1 MKKLMLGMLVILS
14 QQISVAQYKLSG
26 KVNDGVNKTPV
37 ENATVEIDNV
47 AVAQTSTDGAFSIYL
62 SKKGTYQIKI
72 SSVGYKTTEQKIV
85 VSASS
90 TKLDFTLDRNN
101 LFLKPI
107 EITAIR
113 AGSRSPFSKTNL
125 SKAELEKTNLG
136 QDLPFLLNQTPS
148 VVINSDAG
156 NGIGYTG
163 IRIRGTDAT
172 RINITLNGIPFNDAE
187 SQGSYF
193 VDIPDFTSSV
203 NSVQIQ
209 RGVGT
214 SSNGAGAF
222 GATINLSTNEFRDK
236 PYAELN
242 TGAGSFSTWRETIK
256 AGTGLLNNH
265 FTIDAR
271 VSQIKSG
278 GFIDRGSSDLQSGLF
293 SAAYYAKKTSIR
305 LNVILGKEK
314 TYQAWNGIPEAKLKG
329 DAAGLEAHYWNN
341 VGYLYNTKED
351 SLNLFNPN
359 NNRSYNYFTYKN
371 QTDNYWQKHFQLFFN
386 HEINKK
392 LNLNLALFLTPGK
405 GYYEEYKYQQDLGDY
420 GLTVAGS
427 SDLIRR
433 LWLKNYFYGTTYSL
447 QYKNEKDQF
456 TVGGALTKYDG
467 NHFGNIIWSQ
477 STAVPANYEW
487 YRHTA
492 NKTDLSVYTK
502 YQHRIN
508 LNWELFAD
516 VQYRH
521 VSYDINGF
529 RKNPSIVLNNN
540 YNFVNPKLGIS
551 YADTKGWAG
560 FASFSIGNK
569 EPNREDFETGTTQL
583 PKAETLY
590 DFELNIERKTN
601 WYNWSATAYWMQYK
615 NQLILTGRIN
625 DVGEYTRT
633 NAPES
638 FRKGI
643 ELQGGI
649 KVQQWFNVAA
659 NLTLSS
665 NRVLNFTEYVDDYD
679 NGGQKETLYKS
690 APLSLSP
697 KTIAGVSFNF
707 VPVKH
712 AEISLLNKYVSR
724 QYLDNTGNE
733 SRSIDPFF
741 VSDLRL
747 SYGIRLK
754 KIKEINL
761 TFQLNNLFNKK
772 YEANG
777 YTYSY
782 IYGGSRITEN
792 FLYPMAGTNFL
803 AGVQIKL

>member
-1 MKKLMLGMLVILS
+1 MLVILS

-47 AVAQTSTDGAFSIYL
+47 AVAQTAADGVFSIYL
-62 SKKGTYQIKI
+62 TKKGTYQIKI

-113 AGSRSPFSKTNL
+113 AGSRSPFAKTNL

-172 RINITLNGIPFNDAE
+172 RINMTLNGIPFNDAE

-203 NSVQIQ
+203 NSIQVQ

-242 TGAGSFSTWRETIK
+242 SGAGSFSTWRETIK

-271 VSQIKSG
+271 VSQIKSA
-278 GFIDRGSSDLQSGLF
+278 GFIERGSSDLQSGLF

-386 HEINKK
+386 HELNKK
-392 LNLNLALFLTPGK
+392 LNLNLALFLTPGR

-433 LWLKNYFYGTTYSL
+433 LWLKNYFYGATYSL

-467 NHFGNIIWSQ
+467 NHYGNIIWSEA
-477 STAVPANYEW
+477 TAVPKNYEW
-487 YRHTA
+487 YSHTA

-502 YQHRIN
+502 YQHRLN

-540 YNFVNPKLGIS
+540 YNFVNPKVGIS
-551 YADTKGWAG
+551 YADTKGWLG
-560 FASFSIGNK
+560 FASFSVGNK

-583 PKAETLY
+583 PKPETLY

-601 WYNWSATAYWMQYK
+601 LYNWSATAYWMQYK

-679 NGGQKETLYKS
+679 NGGQKQTLYKS

-697 KTIAGVSFNF
+697 NTIAGVTLNF

-724 QYLDNTGNE
+724 QYLDNTGNA

-761 TFQLNNLFNKK
+761 TFQLNNIFNKK

>member
-1 MKKLMLGMLVILS
+1 MLVILS

-47 AVAQTSTDGAFSIYL
+47 AVAQTAADGVFSIYL
-62 SKKGTYQIKI
+62 TKKGTYQIKI

-113 AGSRSPFSKTNL
+113 AGSRSPFAKTNL

-136 QDLPFLLNQTPS
+136 QDIPFLLNQTPS

-172 RINITLNGIPFNDAE
+172 RINMTLNGIPFNDAE

-203 NSVQIQ
+203 NSIQVQ

-242 TGAGSFSTWRETIK
+242 SGAGSFSTWRETIK

-271 VSQIKSG
+271 VSQIKSA
-278 GFIDRGSSDLQSGLF
+278 GFIERGSSDLQSGLF

-341 VGYLYNTKED
+341 VGYLYYTKED

-392 LNLNLALFLTPGK
+392 LNLNVALFLTPGR
-405 GYYEEYKYQQDLGDY
+405 GYYEEYKYQQELGDY
-420 GLTVAGS
+420 GLTAAGS
-427 SDLIRR
+427 ADLIRR
-433 LWLKNYFYGTTYSL
+433 LWLKNYFYGATYSL

-467 NHFGNIIWSQ
+467 NHYGNIIWSEA
-477 STAVPANYEW
+477 TAVPTNYEW

-502 YQHRIN
+502 YQHRLN

-529 RKNPSIVLNNN
+529 RKNPTIVLNNN
-540 YNFVNPKLGIS
+540 YDFVNPKVGIS
-551 YADTKGWAG
+551 YADTKGWLG
-560 FASFSIGNK
+560 FASFSVGNK

-583 PKAETLY
+583 PKPETMY

-601 WYNWSATAYWMQYK
+601 LYNWSATAYWMQYK

-643 ELQGGI
+643 ELQGGL

-679 NGGQKETLYKS
+679 NGGQKQTLYKS

-697 KTIAGVSFNF
+697 NTIAGVTFNF

-724 QYLDNTGNE
+724 QYLDNTGNA

-754 KIKEINL
+754 NIKEINF
-761 TFQLNNLFNKK
+761 TFQLNNVFNKK

>member
-1 MKKLMLGMLVILS
+1 MLVILS

-47 AVAQTSTDGAFSIYL
+47 AVAQTAADGVFSIYL
-62 SKKGTYQIKI
+62 TKKGTYQIKI

-90 TKLDFTLDRNN
+90 TKLDFTLETNN

-113 AGSRSPFSKTNL
+113 AGSRSPFAKTNL

-172 RINITLNGIPFNDAE
+172 RINMTLNGIPFNDAE

-203 NSVQIQ
+203 NSIQIQ

-242 TGAGSFSTWRETIK
+242 SGAGSFSTWRETIK

-271 VSQIKSG
+271 VSQIKSA
-278 GFIDRGSSDLQSGLF
+278 GFIERGSSDLQSGLF

-386 HEINKK
+386 HELNKK
-392 LNLNLALFLTPGK
+392 LNLNLALFLTPGR

-433 LWLKNYFYGTTYSL
+433 LWLKNYFYGATYSL

-467 NHFGNIIWSQ
+467 NHYGNIIWSEA
-477 STAVPANYEW
+477 TAVPKNYEW

-502 YQHRIN
+502 YQHRLN

-540 YNFVNPKLGIS
+540 YNFVNPKVGIS
-551 YADTKGWAG
+551 YADTKGWLG
-560 FASFSIGNK
+560 FASFSVGNK

-583 PKAETLY
+583 PKPETLY

-601 WYNWSATAYWMQYK
+601 LYNWSATAYWMQYK

-679 NGGQKETLYKS
+679 NGGQKQTLYKS

-697 KTIAGVSFNF
+697 NTIAGVTFNF

-724 QYLDNTGNE
+724 QYLDNTGNA

-761 TFQLNNLFNKK
+761 TFQLNNIFNKK